1 MLTRTPPSAVI
12 VAALVLAGALT
23 GCAETQR
30 MLNDAGRIADTAGGV
45 ASAGGVVSTTEA
57 SWNMDASEL
66 RGQMGSF
73 AYDCPATSQP
83 LPYGYVRGSNPYS
96 YNSKICKAGVHAGV
110 ITHRGGRVVIRM
122 GPGQTR
128 YAGSTRNGVE
138 SVDGRETR
146 HSFTVLA
153 N

>member
-1 MLTRTPPSAVI
+1 MTRLPLSAL
-12 VAALVLAGALT
+12 AAVCVLAGALT

-30 MLNDAGRIADTAGGV
+30 MLNDAGRIADAAGGV
-45 ASAGGVVSTTEA
+45 ASAGGVVTTTEA

-66 RGQMGSF
+66 RGQAGTF
-73 AYDCPATSQP
+73 AFDCPSTTEP

-96 YNSKICKAGVHAGV
+96 YNSKVCKAGVHAGV
-110 ITHRGGRVVIRM
+110 ITSRGGRVLVRM

-128 YAGSTRNGVE
+128 YAGSTRNGVQ
-138 SVDGRETR
+138 SVDGAQTQ
-146 HSFTVLA
+146 HSFTVLQ